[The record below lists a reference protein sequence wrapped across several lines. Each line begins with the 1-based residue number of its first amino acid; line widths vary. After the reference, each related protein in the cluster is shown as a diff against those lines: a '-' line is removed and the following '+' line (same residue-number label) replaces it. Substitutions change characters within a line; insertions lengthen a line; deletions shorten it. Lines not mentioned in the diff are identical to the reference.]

1 MRPYPLTT
9 ALATLVA
16 LAGCSMADAG
26 GGLRAEVRPP
36 ALLLHNET
44 GGAVRYVVGG
54 EDGLALV
61 DLDLN
66 PDALPSVA
74 VGETADVPFEQ
85 ISFYSGSTRRLWIR
99 WIPEGGEGRT
109 LRATIE

>member
-1 MRPYPLTT
+1 MRPYPLTP
-9 ALATLVA
+9 ALAILVA
-16 LAGCSMADAG
+16 LAGCSMTDAG

-44 GGAVRYVVGG
+44 GGAVRYVVGD

-61 DLDLN
+61 DLD

-74 VGETADVPFEQ
+74 AGETADVPFEQ